1 MKGLGMCLLQM
12 KIGETAVIDAVNVD
26 GDLKQR
32 LISLGLI
39 RHASVSMKNF
49 GWFKSTVQIMI
60 NRSFIALR
68 KEEAA
73 LIMVHK
79 I

>member
-1 MKGLGMCLLQM
+1 MCLLEM
-12 KIGETAVIDAVNVD
+12 KRGEMAVIDTVNVS
-26 GDLKQR
+26 GELKKR
-32 LISLGLI
+32 LVSLGLI
-39 RHASVSMKNF
+39 RNANVSIKNF

-68 KEEAA
+68 KDEAA
-73 LIMVHK
+73 LILVHK